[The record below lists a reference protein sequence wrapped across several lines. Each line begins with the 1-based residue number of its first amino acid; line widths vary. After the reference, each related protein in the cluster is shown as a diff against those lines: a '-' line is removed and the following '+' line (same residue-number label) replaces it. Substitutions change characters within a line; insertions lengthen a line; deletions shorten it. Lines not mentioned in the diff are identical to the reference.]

1 MGPPEPAEA
10 ARNTWT
16 STAKEASLAANGGAS
31 DMDEDYRDLANR
43 LFATGTAMLEDAIEM
58 AIAGQSQRLGPSDLA
73 DLGRRLRAV
82 AHDVAVIAE
91 AAAIVADLDVN
102 TPPARQN

>member
-1 MGPPEPAEA
+1 M
-10 ARNTWT
+10 ND
-16 STAKEASLAANGGAS
+16 N
-31 DMDEDYRDLANR
+31 DRDLVNR
-43 LFATGTAMLEDAIEM
+43 LFATGTAMLEDAIEI

-91 AAAIVADLDVN
+91 AAAIVAALDVN